1 LPIALPDTSAQAATG
16 ELVLEPIADLA
27 VVEADWRRLA
37 ERAGNPF
44 TTWAWASSWLRFV
57 HPDGQVAAWRCLD
70 AAGHTTGI
78 IPLHLSRTRGLRVL
92 RFIGNG
98 PADELAPLSA
108 PHDRPAV
115 ARAFGRALSHGGS
128 WDLCLA
134 ERLPAAEGWTESLGG
149 RTLRRELSPEL
160 ELTTSDWDDFL
171 AGRSS
176 NFRQQV
182 RKFERRLVRDHGLRY
197 RLVEDVATLEADME
211 SLFRLHDARWGE
223 ATTAFT
229 ERLRPFHLEVAAA
242 GLKEGWL
249 RMWFA
254 ELEGRPAAVWYGFRM
269 GGADWFYQQGRD
281 PAWERSS
288 VGFVLTA
295 HTLRDAVQAG
305 MTRYRFLLGAE
316 EYKARFS
323 TREPEVETVAR
334 ARSRRGAMALPAYRG
349 LRRLRA
355 AFRRFAARGL

>member
-1 LPIALPDTSAQAATG
+1 VTSASSG
-16 ELVLEPIADLA
+16 ELALEPISDLGP
-27 VVEADWRRLA
+27 VEPDWRTLS

-44 TTWAWASSWLRFV
+44 TTWAWASNWLRFV
-57 HPDGQVAAWRCLD
+57 AGGGEVAAWRCLD
-70 AAGHTTGI
+70 SAGHTIGI
-78 IPLHLSRTRGLRVL
+78 LPLHLSRARGLRLL
-92 RFIGNG
+92 RFIGHG
-98 PADELAPLSA
+98 AADELAPLCA
-108 PHDRPAV
+108 PQDRPAV
-115 ARAFGRALSHGGS
+115 AREFGRTLAAGGG

-134 ERLPAAEGWTESLGG
+134 ERLPASEGWTESLGG
-149 RTLRRELSPEL
+149 RTLRREVSPEL
-160 ELTTSDWDDFL
+160 ELTTSDWDEFL

-182 RKFERRLVRDHGLRY
+182 RKFERRLLRDHGLRY
-197 RLVEDVATLEADME
+197 RLVGDAATLEEDME
-211 SLFRLHDARWGE
+211 SLFRLHHARWGE
-223 ATTAFT
+223 ETTAFT
-229 ERLRPFHLEVAAA
+229 EQLKPFHLEVAAA

-295 HTLRDAVQAG
+295 HTLKDAVQSG
-305 MTRYRFLLGAE
+305 ITRYRFLLGAE

-323 TREPEVETVAR
+323 TSEPETETVVR
-334 ARSRRGAMALPAYRG
+334 ASSARGAMALAAYRA
-349 LRRLRA
+349 LRRLPP
-355 AFRRFAARGL
+355 AFHRFASPGT